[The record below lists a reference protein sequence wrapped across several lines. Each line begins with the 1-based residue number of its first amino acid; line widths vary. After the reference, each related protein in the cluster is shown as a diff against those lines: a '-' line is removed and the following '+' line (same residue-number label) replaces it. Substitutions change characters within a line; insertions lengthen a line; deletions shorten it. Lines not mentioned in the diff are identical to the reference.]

1 MFVPSEHVI
10 SQLHLLDADD
20 GHVVDAA
27 RRALG
32 RDVVVH
38 PSRAQHHAPDLGKRV
53 ISQLHLLSRETDIS
67 LFGRADL
74 AKMPAP
80 KLTGLYRRPRAST

>member
-1 MFVPSEHVI
+1 MI

-32 RDVVVH
+32 RNVVVDPPGAQDH
-38 PSRAQHHAPDLGKRV
+38 ASDLGRAHVHTSVSDLARSRAKVDGLLPQTTRVNLGM
-53 ISQLHLLSRETDIS
+53 ISQRE
-67 LFGRADL
+67 
-74 AKMPAP
+74 
-80 KLTGLYRRPRAST
+80 